1 MKAKYNSI
9 CCKCNQKIT
18 KGEEISYLSNKYK
31 IRGEEV
37 CCDLGSKTEWVTNR
51 RCVILSAGRFDVI
64 NIKPGITSETE
75 CILAGETQTKGACVI
90 NGNTCQILSILECGM
105 NEDSDF
111 EPNTLCSSSR
121 IKYWL

>member
-37 CCDLGSKTEWVTNR
+37 CCD
-51 RCVILSAGRFDVI
+51 CVDFSNYKKEIVNFSAK
-64 NIKPGITSETE
+64 NK
-75 CILAGETQTKGACVI
+75 
-90 NGNTCQILSILECGM
+90 NGVKN
-105 NEDSDF
+105 D
-111 EPNTLCSSSR
+111 
-121 IKYWL
+121 